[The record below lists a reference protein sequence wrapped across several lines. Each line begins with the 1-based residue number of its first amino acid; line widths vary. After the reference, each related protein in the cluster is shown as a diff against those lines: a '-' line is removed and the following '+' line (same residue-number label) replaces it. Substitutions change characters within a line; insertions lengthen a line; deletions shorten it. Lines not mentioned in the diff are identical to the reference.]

1 MTQVIPFNPA
11 LGGTTPNMCLA
22 NVCAGY
28 SIPNK
33 YGSAW
38 EAWQHTEQHT
48 DPVPDGLDVPLYYSY
63 TVDLGQGAQNYG
75 HINVR
80 LANGTVW
87 SDGNI
92 YASVDAYLANHW
104 PKYVGWGTSIND
116 VTIIQ
121 EGAVNMPSVVDLQT
135 AQMLFQAYWEPEQIA
150 AAGGDAFVA
159 GWVGTES
166 NSMIQAFANSAQWR
180 NKRLDTEQVAAELKD
195 AQAQIATLE
204 GQGGAGFTPVPG
216 QLYYKN

>member
-11 LGGTTPNMCLA
+11 KGGNTPNLCLA

-38 EAWQHTEQHT
+38 EAWQHTQQHT
-48 DPVPDGLDVPLYYSY
+48 DPVPAGLDVPLYYSY

-92 YASVDAYLANHW
+92 YPSIDAYLANHY

-116 VTIIQ
+116 VTILQGDI
-121 EGAVNMPSVVDLQT
+121 NMPSVIDLNT
-135 AQMLFQAYWEPEQIA
+135 AKQGFIAYWTPEQVA
-150 AAGGDAFVA
+150 QAGGDAFVA
-159 GWVGTES
+159 GFVGTES
-166 NSMIQAFANSAQWR
+166 NAFINALATSPQFT
-180 NKRLDTEQVAAELKD
+180 NKRLDQEQTEAELAILK
-195 AQAQIATLE
+195 A
-204 GQGGAGFTPVPG
+204 QGGKGFTPYTGAELFV
-216 QLYYKN
+216 KET